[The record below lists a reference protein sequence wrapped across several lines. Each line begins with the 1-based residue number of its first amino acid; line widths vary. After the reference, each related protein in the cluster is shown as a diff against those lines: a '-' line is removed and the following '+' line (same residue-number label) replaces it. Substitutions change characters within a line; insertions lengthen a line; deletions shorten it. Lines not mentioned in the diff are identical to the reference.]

1 MCLTIL
7 GAAERKRAWDNAVR
21 LVEHVNVVILD
32 HHLMRS
38 AEGAV
43 WLSRNAQTTGRR
55 VYCTAD
61 YMGKPRRLLEAE
73 RKRLYEEMPVPPHW
87 HGGEAVQESGIERYF
102 GELGIDAVG
111 QSADL
116 AGEHPN
122 RRDDPNSLVRPSL
135 PEN

>member
-38 AEGAV
+38 AEGEV
-43 WLSRNAQTTGRR
+43 WLSKIAQTTGRR
-55 VYCTAD
+55 VYCAAD

-73 RKRLYEEMPVPPHW
+73 RKRLYDEMPVPPQW
-87 HGGEAVQESGIERYF
+87 HSSEAVKDSGIERYF
-102 GELGIDAVG
+102 GDLGGGAAEQPAALPGD
-111 QSADL
+111 
-116 AGEHPN
+116 HPN
-122 RRDDPNSLVRPSL
+122 R
-135 PEN
+135 